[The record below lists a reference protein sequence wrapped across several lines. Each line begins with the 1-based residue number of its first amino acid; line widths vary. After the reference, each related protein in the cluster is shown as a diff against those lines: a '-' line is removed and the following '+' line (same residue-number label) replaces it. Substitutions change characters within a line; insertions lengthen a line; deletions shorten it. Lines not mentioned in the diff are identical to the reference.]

1 MLLSIFKIVLFV
13 TVVAITS
20 FGAIYLIKLD
30 GSVLVTIADR
40 EFRLFTPVIVIA
52 LFILVFAIWIF
63 FKLTSLFVAVLYF
76 INGDE
81 TSISRYFSRNRE
93 RKGYSALSDSI
104 AALASGEGDLA
115 LSLAAKAER
124 QLHNPTLT
132 SLVTAQAAEMAG
144 DTGKAREVYK
154 RLLENENTR
163 FAGIRGLVRQKLAE
177 GDTDVALKLAKTAF
191 DIKPRH
197 TEMQNTLLKLQAE
210 TGDWLGARETLNV
223 KLKYGNL
230 PRDVHRRRSAV
241 LALCD
246 ALENQKKDIE
256 GTHAY
261 DVALESNRLSPDL
274 IPAATIAARGCI
286 KAGSKRQAARIIQK
300 AWKSQ
305 PHPDLASAYA
315 EIEPDENPHERIKR
329 FSALLKIHPD
339 NRESMLTRAEL
350 QIAADD
356 FPAARRTIGNVLES
370 EPDVRVLTIMA
381 AIERG
386 EGSKEEVVKG
396 WLAKAIYA
404 SRGPLWICGNCQH
417 IHADWAPVCANCKS
431 FDTLAWQTPP
441 PDATPNRTG
450 EEMHP
455 LIIGGVGI
463 GDVEEKIVEEKIND
477 DVASD
482 TGNESRGESVKAPD
496 WR

>member
-1 MLLSIFKIVLFV
+1 MSIFKIVLFV

-20 FGAIYLIKLD
+20 FGAIYLVRQD
-30 GSVLVTIADR
+30 GSTLIRIADL
-40 EFRLFTPVIVIA
+40 EFTLSTPVIIIA
-52 LFILVFAIWIF
+52 LFILVFGLWFF
-63 FKLTSLFVAVLYF
+63 FKLTSFFVAVLYF

-81 TSISRYFSRNRE
+81 TSISRYFSRSRE
-93 RKGYSALSDSI
+93 RKGYSALCDSI
-104 AALASGEGDLA
+104 SALASGEGDLA

-124 QLHNPTLT
+124 QLSNPTLT

-144 DTGKAREVYK
+144 DIGKAREVYK
-154 RLLENENTR
+154 RLLEDETTR
-163 FAGIRGLVRQKLAE
+163 FAGIRGLMKQKLAE

-230 PRDVHRRRSAV
+230 PRDIHRRRSAV
-241 LALCD
+241 LALCE
-246 ALENQKKDIE
+246 ALESQKKDVE

-286 KAGSKRQAARIIQK
+286 KAGLKRQAARIIQK

-315 EIEPDENPHERIKR
+315 EIEPDENPHDRLKR
-329 FSALLKIHPD
+329 FSALSKIHPD
-339 NRESMLTRAEL
+339 NRETILTRAEL

-356 FPAARRTIGNVLES
+356 FPAARRTISNLLAS

-404 SRGPLWICGNCQH
+404 SRGPLWVCGNCQH
-417 IHADWAPVCANCKS
+417 IHADWAPVCGNCKS
-431 FDTLAWQTPP
+431 FDTLSWETPP
-441 PDATPNRTG
+441 PNATPARTG

-463 GDVEEKIVEEKIND
+463 GDIEEKIDND
-477 DVASD
+477 NSSRMD
-482 TGNESRGESVKAPD
+482 NEMKSP
-496 WR
+496 